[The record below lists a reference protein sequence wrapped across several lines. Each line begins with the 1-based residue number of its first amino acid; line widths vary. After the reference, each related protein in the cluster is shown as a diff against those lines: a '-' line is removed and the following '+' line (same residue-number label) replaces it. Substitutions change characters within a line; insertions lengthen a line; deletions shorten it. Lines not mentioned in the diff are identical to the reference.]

1 MRFGFGTFLMA
12 SALATA
18 TLAGAPAR
26 ASDFVDGHLVFA
38 NDALATYSFESI
50 QTLAAAGASH
60 IAWQTIDGRDE
71 LLTTPIVSGDE
82 KALLVDD
89 ALEGQ
94 HGLKIAATN
103 TVGVALRDDTTF
115 TANASRRISV
125 SMWGRARGAEP
136 VLELLYAHS
145 TTEVGPQLI
154 HVTAIRTGRE
164 TEDGWVEYSTG
175 PVDATALGVGNG
187 TPLRAIVLSARYATT
202 AGISALVDEEL
213 GPTFSTHPKIEAADG
228 FAVIDAV
235 EIRPEPGDV
244 AEPTACTMAD
254 VATKC
259 ADHQDCMFGH
269 CVDGALLWGPVPAA
283 ADHRSDLVA
292 RWAFVAENI
301 QSDRQSIELAKTA
314 FGGAAATLA
323 KETTPRR
330 FFAKLNEL
338 VGDLHDSHT
347 RLGTPPSNH
356 SVLWPFASTS
366 SGPTD
371 ACFGVA
377 TNDLGDGSTVF
388 AVFDVGS
395 NALIGATLQK
405 GDVVTAIDGMAPT
418 DWLDLVAPRLGSEPP
433 DPGARPSYYA
443 ISLGEVIG
451 RFARTL
457 TLSRCT
463 SGGCT
468 ALPDINIA
476 DPVFAGVQSGDGTGG
491 YSLSC
496 ALRFQP
502 SVSNPPPDSGSNL
515 VVEETVGGIT
525 SVQFDGFESPYDS
538 SMMNPYAAWED
549 PMTTAFSSGGDVL
562 VDARLGWGG
571 YFTTGKF
578 LFDLLRGTD
587 QPYGMFALPRGA
599 FDDPDPPWLLSN
611 AFDACPT
618 NPSMFAPTL
627 CQWDGGQLQ
636 FTESTSPPGEAAKIA
651 WINGNDVSMN
661 DIVPRLMQ
669 GRTNFRVFGPH
680 PTHGSYGEI
689 AKVPRIGMSWTEGSI
704 QVLDMRFGTSPADA
718 RTQRWESGH
727 GVVPDVVVAQKVSDI
742 LVDQDTVLSAAK
754 AWLLQ

>member
-1 MRFGFGTFLMA
+1 MRFGLRLGA
-12 SALATA
+12 AGALAAA
-18 TLAGAPAR
+18 TLGATPAH

-38 NDALATYSFESI
+38 KDALATYSFESI
-50 QTLAAAGASH
+50 EALSAAGANH
-60 IAWQTIDGRDE
+60 IAWQTVDGNDE
-71 LLTTPIVSGDE
+71 LLTSPIVSGDE
-82 KALLVDD
+82 NALLVDD
-89 ALEGQ
+89 ALEGA
-94 HGLKIAATN
+94 HGLKIAATK
-103 TVGVALRDDTTF
+103 TVGIALRDDATF
-115 TANASRRISV
+115 TANATKRISV
-125 SMWGRARGAEP
+125 SMWGRALGAEP
-136 VLELLYAHS
+136 VLELAYARP
-145 TTEVGPQLI
+145 TNALGPYWI
-154 HVTAIRTGRE
+154 HVAAIRTGRE

-175 PVDATALGVGNG
+175 PVDATALGISNG

-213 GPTFSTHPKIEAADG
+213 GPSFSTHPRIEAADG
-228 FAVIDAV
+228 YAVIDAV
-235 EIRPEPGDV
+235 EIRPEAGMVGDPG
-244 AEPTACTMAD
+244 TCTMAD
-254 VATKC
+254 VASAC
-259 ADHQDCMFGH
+259 ADYQDCMFGH
-269 CVDGALLWGPVPAA
+269 CIEGALLWGPVPGLE
-283 ADHRSDLVA
+283 DHRSDLVA
-292 RWAFVAENI
+292 RWAFVAQNL
-301 QSDRQSIELAKTA
+301 QSDRQSIELAKTVFA
-314 FGGAAATLA
+314 DAATTLA
-323 KETTPRR
+323 KETTPRG
-330 FFAKLNEL
+330 FYAKLNEL

-356 SVLWPFASTS
+356 NVLWPFASSS

-395 NALIGATLQK
+395 NGVLNETLQK
-405 GDVVTAIDGMAPT
+405 GDVVTAIDGMAPM
-418 DWLDLVAPRLGSEPP
+418 DWLDVVAPRLGGSEPP
-433 DPGARPSYYA
+433 DPLARPSNDA
-443 ISLGEVIG
+443 LFLGELIG
-451 RFARTL
+451 RLARTL
-457 TLSRCT
+457 SLSRCT

-468 ALPDINIA
+468 ALPDIQVA
-476 DPVFAGVQSGDGTGG
+476 DQIFSNVQAGNGTGG
-491 YSLSC
+491 YSLPC
-496 ALRFQP
+496 ALRFEP
-502 SVSNPPPDSGSNL
+502 SVSNPPPDSGYNL

-549 PMTTAFSSGGDVL
+549 PMTAAFSSGGDVL

-587 QPYGMFALPRGA
+587 QPYGMFAVPRGA
-599 FDDPDPPWLLSN
+599 FDDPDPPWLLSS
-611 AFDACPT
+611 AFDACPI

-636 FTESTSPPGEAAKIA
+636 FTESAMPPGEAAKIA

-669 GRTNFRVFGPH
+669 GRANFRVFGPH

-727 GVVPDVVVAQKVSDI
+727 GVVPDVVVLQKVSDI
-742 LVDQDTVLSAAK
+742 LLEQDTVLSAAK